1 MTQLYRGAPP
11 LRVCDPQGRDSG
23 QRRDEP
29 VSVFQ
34 VWWASHVFVLETST
48 RYAHPLGLAL
58 RAPCQAFGSGAF
70 WEPGSPLGSCPH
82 PLPIGR
88 EGPKAV
94 ARGASDHSCL
104 GPGAQ
109 VLLRLGRQRWKLRGR
124 IESDDSQ
131 TWDEEEKAFIPT
143 LHENFEIK
151 VGGPGAGAG
160 GGRAS
165 SPTTPPS
172 PR

>member
-1 MTQLYRGAPP
+1 MPTLWDRPSGLPARPSGVGLSGNQGLRWVPVTP
-11 LRVCDPQGRDSG
+11 LP
-23 QRRDEP
+23 
-29 VSVFQ
+29 
-34 VWWASHVFVLETST
+34 A
-48 RYAHPLGLAL
+48 
-58 RAPCQAFGSGAF
+58 
-70 WEPGSPLGSCPH
+70 
-82 PLPIGR
+82 PIGR
-88 EGPKAV
+88 EGPREAV
-94 ARGASDHSCL
+94 ARGGADGSCL

-151 VGGPGAGAG
+151 VGGARGRGRR
-160 GGRAS
+160 GGRAP